1 MRKSTKRNLS
11 VAAITVVLLGGAGAA
26 FAYWTA
32 GGTGTGTAATG
43 TNVDLVATQTTTI
56 TGLGPGVAAK
66 ALAGQFNNDNDGPTY
81 VATVTASIESVTP
94 LGGQTCGV
102 ANYTINNPVATV
114 DAEVPVGTGVGSWSG
129 PSIEFVNSA
138 TVNQDGCKGA
148 TVNIAYAIG

>member
-32 GGTGTGTAATG
+32 GGSGTGTAATG
-43 TNVDLVATQTTTI
+43 DNVDLVAVQTSTV
-56 TGLGPGVAAK
+56 TGMGPGIAAQD
-66 ALAGQFNNDNDGPTY
+66 LEGNFNNDNDGPTY
-81 VATVTASIESVTP
+81 VATVTASIASVTP
-94 LGGQTCGV
+94 LNGQTCDDS
-102 ANYTINNPVATV
+102 NYTINNPVAPV
-114 DAEVPVGTGVGSWSG
+114 GAEVPVGTGVGSWSG